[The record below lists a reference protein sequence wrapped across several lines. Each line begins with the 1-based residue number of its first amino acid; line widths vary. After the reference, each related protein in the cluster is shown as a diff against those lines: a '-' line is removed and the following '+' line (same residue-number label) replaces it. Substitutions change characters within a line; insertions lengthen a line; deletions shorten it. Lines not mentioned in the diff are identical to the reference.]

1 MKRSG
6 RVALSMPSRAYL
18 MNAVGRQEAIKHCIS
33 QIIKGERGKEIKR
46 NAHKWKKLAIEVVD
60 EGGSSDNK

>member
-1 MKRSG
+1 MFGKMG
-6 RVALSMPSRAYL
+6 ITAAVNE
-18 MNAVGRQEAIKHCIS
+18 NAVGRQEAIKPCIS

>member
-1 MKRSG
+1 MFGKMG
-6 RVALSMPSRAYL
+6 ITAAVDE
-18 MNAVGRQEAIKHCIS
+18 NAVGRQEAIKHRIS
-33 QIIKGERGKEIKR
+33 QIIKGERGKQIKR

>member
-1 MKRSG
+1 MFGKMG
-6 RVALSMPSRAYL
+6 ITAAVNE
-18 MNAVGRQEAIKHCIS
+18 NAVGRQEAIKHCIS